1 MWYVVCCCCR
11 CCCSLCELFYIVGCS
26 VALCARSVCA
36 CHYRMKI
43 ESISLIY
50 CSCSCVHST
59 QCVLFFSYSFLS
71 RCIRYFFSLR
81 LFFLLFFDLF
91 SFCVFFLLHIF
102 SLNASFF
109 YSLTPRIDVGS
120 ERRKIARNMKN
131 AFNIPKNWMTESI
144 RQNEIFSFSFSVS
157 LGIISNFLE

>member
-109 YSLTPRIDVGS
+109 IRWLLVLMLAVKEEKQQEIWKMLSIFRKTEWLNQFVKMKFFLSL
-120 ERRKIARNMKN
+120 
-131 AFNIPKNWMTESI
+131 
-144 RQNEIFSFSFSVS
+144 S
-157 LGIISNFLE
+157 LSLLV